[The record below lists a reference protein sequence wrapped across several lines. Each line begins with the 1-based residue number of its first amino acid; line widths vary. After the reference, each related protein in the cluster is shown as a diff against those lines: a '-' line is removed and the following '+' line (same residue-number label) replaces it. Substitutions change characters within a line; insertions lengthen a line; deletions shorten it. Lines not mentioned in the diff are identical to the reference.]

1 MKVLFYGRLA
11 DAIGREIEVAAPG
24 GCSVGDVRRRVAASH
39 VAAAAEL
46 DRSRTLIA
54 DRLVGDDQPVD
65 EADELEFL
73 PPVSGG

>member
-1 MKVLFYGRLA
+1 V
-11 DAIGREIEVAAPG
+11 
-24 GCSVGDVRRRVAASH
+24 
-39 VAAAAEL
+39 AAEL

-54 DRLVGDDQPVD
+54 NRLVGDDQPVD